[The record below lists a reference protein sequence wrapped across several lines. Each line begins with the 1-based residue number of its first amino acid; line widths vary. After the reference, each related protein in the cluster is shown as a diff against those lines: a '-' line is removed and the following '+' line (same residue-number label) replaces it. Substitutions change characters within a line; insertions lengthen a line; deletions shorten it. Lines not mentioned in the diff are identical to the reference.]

1 MTDREPVTHQL
12 KVWPR
17 FWGALESGKKTFEL
31 RLNDRDFRVGDILHL
46 EEWDPSCGH
55 TGRTIEREV
64 TCYLDGFPWLT
75 EGYCCLGIKPVGQA
89 RGAQQEP
96 VALRKPT
103 AAEYRK
109 QIENEAIDDAI
120 EHFKRQTSDGRKW
133 SLDYIVDEL
142 AALKG

>member
-17 FWGALESGKKTFEL
+17 FWDALESGKKTFEL

-46 EEWDPSCGH
+46 EEWDASCGH

-89 RGAQQEP
+89 AAKWEREIRNR
-96 VALRKPT
+96 ALEDAAIKAASLTITWGFAHGNQVT
-103 AAEYRK
+103 A
-109 QIENEAIDDAI
+109 DAI
-120 EHFKRQTSDGRKW
+120 RQMKEK
-133 SLDYIVDEL
+133 V
-142 AALKG
+142 